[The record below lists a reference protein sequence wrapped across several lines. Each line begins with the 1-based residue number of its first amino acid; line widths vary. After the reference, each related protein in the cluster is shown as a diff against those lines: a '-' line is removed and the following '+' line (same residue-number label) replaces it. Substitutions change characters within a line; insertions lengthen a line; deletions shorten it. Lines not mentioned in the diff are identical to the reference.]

1 MTIQRFNFFNV
12 LRGDAV
18 DSLARARLQKWG
30 CCMRTLLSRATQV
43 DPSFN
48 VGVGL
53 VVILA
58 VAEIFAATS
67 YYVGRVRAART
78 PVQAVATS
86 VARPVAPPVSTPAAA
101 NATAVVSPA
110 TQTAPSPEAVAQ
122 TPPPSLVDQL
132 LREGTELRDRG
143 DTTNALARFEEA
155 LDSEPSN
162 VTVLEEIAKTYDSMQ
177 VYDKSNEVWRK
188 LHDMGPS
195 AGEAYE
201 LADQRLKLGV
211 PTPATTDA
219 GVARAS
225 LDAASHRDVAG
236 NPEGSVMGITEV
248 KVAETSDPDAETSL
262 ALQIG
267 IKKQPGATID
277 HTKVKILVE
286 FYDTVG
292 DKDVKLTDA
301 DVNYEWLTP
310 KHDWADTNP
319 EVLSVSYLRPKTRV
333 GSPES
338 SLSEAAATVRPGQ
351 KGRGTKG
358 SATVGKRKYL
368 GYRIRIYYDD
378 KLQAVQA
385 EPSRLLQLFPAAE
398 NTSAQ

>member
-1 MTIQRFNFFNV
+1 
-12 LRGDAV
+12 
-18 DSLARARLQKWG
+18 
-30 CCMRTLLSRATQV
+30 MRTLLSRATQV

-48 VGVGL
+48 VGLGL
-53 VVILA
+53 VAILA
-58 VAEIFAATS
+58 LAEIFAVTS
-67 YYVGRVRAART
+67 YYVGRVR
-78 PVQAVATS
+78 PVPAPAQAGATT
-86 VARPVAPPVSTPAAA
+86 VARPAAPPVSTPAMAP
-101 NATAVVSPA
+101 PA
-110 TQTAPSPEAVAQ
+110 TKTAPSPEAVAQ

-132 LREGTELRDRG
+132 LREGVELRDRG

-155 LDSEPSN
+155 LESEPSN
-162 VTVLEEIAKTYDSMQ
+162 FTVLEEIAKTYDSMRL
-177 VYDKSNEVWRK
+177 YDKSNEVWRK
-188 LHDMGPS
+188 LHDIGPS
-195 AGEAYE
+195 AGQAYE

-211 PTPATTDA
+211 STAVTTDA
-219 GVARAS
+219 GMTSAS
-225 LDAASHRDVAG
+225 LDAASHRDVGG

-248 KVAETSDPDAETSL
+248 KAAETPDPDAETNL
-262 ALQIG
+262 ALRIG
-267 IKKQPGATID
+267 IKKQAGATVD

-310 KHDWADTNP
+310 KHDWAEPNP
-319 EVLSVSYLRPKTRV
+319 EVLSVSYLRPKIGV

-351 KGRGTKG
+351 KGKTK
-358 SATVGKRKYL
+358 SSTADSGKRKYL

-398 NTSAQ
+398 KSSAP

>member
-1 MTIQRFNFFNV
+1 
-12 LRGDAV
+12 
-18 DSLARARLQKWG
+18 
-30 CCMRTLLSRATQV
+30 MRTLLSRATQV

-48 VGVGL
+48 VGLGL

-58 VAEIFAATS
+58 LTEIFAVTS
-67 YYVGRVRAART
+67 YYVGRAQTART
-78 PVQAVATS
+78 SAQAIVTT
-86 VARPVAPPVSTPAAA
+86 VARPAAPPVSTPAIAP
-101 NATAVVSPA
+101 PA

-122 TPPPSLVDQL
+122 TPPPSLVQQL
-132 LREGTELRDRG
+132 LREGIELRDRG

-177 VYDKSNEVWRK
+177 LYDKSNEVWRK
-188 LHDMGPS
+188 LHDIGSS

-211 PTPATTDA
+211 SAPATTDA
-219 GVARAS
+219 GMASAS
-225 LDAASHRDVAG
+225 LDAAPHRDVGG
-236 NPEGSVMGITEV
+236 NAEGSVMGITEV
-248 KVAETSDPDAETSL
+248 KTAETSDPDAETNL
-262 ALQIG
+262 VLRIG
-267 IKKQPGATID
+267 IKKQPGATVD

-310 KHDWADTNP
+310 KHDWTDSNP
-319 EVLSVSYLRPKTRV
+319 EVLSVSYLRAKAGGV
-333 GSPES
+333 SPES

-351 KGRGTKG
+351 KGRGKG
-358 SATVGKRKYL
+358 STADSGKRKYL

-385 EPSRLLQLFPAAE
+385 EPSRLLQLFPASE
-398 NTSAQ
+398 NSSAP

>member
-1 MTIQRFNFFNV
+1 MGFI
-12 LRGDAV
+12 
-18 DSLARARLQKWG
+18 
-30 CCMRTLLSRATQV
+30 CYMRTLLSRATQV

-48 VGVGL
+48 VGLGL

-58 VAEIFAATS
+58 VAEIFAASS
-67 YYVGRVRAART
+67 YYLGRVRAARM
-78 PVQAVATS
+78 PAQAVTTS
-86 VARPVAPPVSTPAAA
+86 VARPMAPPVSTPAVA
-101 NATAVVSPA
+101 NATAMAPPA
-110 TQTAPSPEAVAQ
+110 TQTAPSPEVVAQ

-143 DTTNALARFEEA
+143 DTTTALARFEEA

-177 VYDKSNEVWRK
+177 VYDKSTEVWRK

-219 GVARAS
+219 SVASAS
-225 LDAASHRDVAG
+225 LDSASHRDVAG

-248 KVAETSDPDAETSL
+248 KAAETSDPDAETNL

-267 IKKQPGATID
+267 IKKQSGATID

-310 KHDWADTNP
+310 KHDWTDANP
-319 EVLSVSYLRPKTRV
+319 EILSVSYLRAKTGV

-398 NTSAQ
+398 NSSAQ

>member
-1 MTIQRFNFFNV
+1 
-12 LRGDAV
+12 
-18 DSLARARLQKWG
+18 
-30 CCMRTLLSRATQV
+30 MRTLLSRATQV

-48 VGVGL
+48 VGLGL
-53 VVILA
+53 VVIIA

-67 YYVGRVRAART
+67 YYVGRIRPA
-78 PVQAVATS
+78 QAVATA
-86 VARPVAPPVSTPAAA
+86 VTRPAAPPVLIPAMAP
-101 NATAVVSPA
+101 PA
-110 TQTAPSPEAVAQ
+110 TKAAPSPEAVAQ
-122 TPPPSLVDQL
+122 TPPPTLVDQL
-132 LREGTELRDRG
+132 LREGTQLRDRG

-162 VTVLEEIAKTYDSMQ
+162 VKVLEEIAKTYDSMQ
-177 VYDKSNEVWRK
+177 LYDKSNDVWRK

-195 AGEAYE
+195 AGEAYA

-211 PTPATTDA
+211 STPATTDA
-219 GVARAS
+219 GMASAS

-236 NPEGSVMGITEV
+236 NPEGPVMGITEV
-248 KVAETSDPDAETSL
+248 KADETADPDAETNL
-262 ALQIG
+262 ALKIS
-267 IKKQPGATID
+267 IKKQPGTTID

-310 KHDWADTNP
+310 KHDWSDTNP
-319 EVLSVSYLRPKTRV
+319 EVLSVSYLRPKTGV
-333 GSPES
+333 GPPES

-351 KGRGTKG
+351 KGRVKSSTAD
-358 SATVGKRKYL
+358 SGKRKYL

-385 EPSRLLQLFPAAE
+385 EPSRLLRLFPAAE
-398 NTSAQ
+398 TSSVQ

>member
-1 MTIQRFNFFNV
+1 
-12 LRGDAV
+12 
-18 DSLARARLQKWG
+18 
-30 CCMRTLLSRATQV
+30 MRTLLSRATQV

-48 VGVGL
+48 VGLGL

-58 VAEIFAATS
+58 VAEIFAVTS
-67 YYVGRVRAART
+67 YYVVRIRTART
-78 PVQAVATS
+78 SAQEVATT
-86 VARPVAPPVSTPAAA
+86 VARPVAPPVSTPAPAP
-101 NATAVVSPA
+101 PA
-110 TQTAPSPEAVAQ
+110 TQTAPSPEAVTQ

-132 LREGTELRDRG
+132 LREGIELRDRG
-143 DTTNALARFEEA
+143 DITNALARFEEA

-162 VTVLEEIAKTYDSMQ
+162 VAVLEEIAKTYDSMQ
-177 VYDKSNEVWRK
+177 LYDKSNELWRK

-195 AGEAYE
+195 AGEAYT
-201 LADQRLKLGV
+201 LADQRLKVGV
-211 PTPATTDA
+211 PTPATTEA
-219 GVARAS
+219 GMASTS
-225 LDAASHRDVAG
+225 LDAISHKDVGG

-248 KVAETSDPDAETSL
+248 KAAETPDPDAETNL
-262 ALQIG
+262 ALRIG
-267 IKKQPGATID
+267 IKKQAGATID

-319 EVLSVSYLRPKTRV
+319 EVLSVSYLRPKTGV

-338 SLSEAAATVRPGQ
+338 SLSETAATVRPGQ
-351 KGRGTKG
+351 KGRGSKA
-358 SATVGKRKYL
+358 SAADSGKRKYL

-385 EPSRLLQLFPAAE
+385 EPSRLLQLFPASE
-398 NTSAQ
+398 NTSTP

>member
-1 MTIQRFNFFNV
+1 
-12 LRGDAV
+12 
-18 DSLARARLQKWG
+18 
-30 CCMRTLLSRATQV
+30 MRTLLSRATQV

-48 VGVGL
+48 VGLGL
-53 VVILA
+53 VVIIA
-58 VAEIFAATS
+58 VAEIFAVTS
-67 YYVGRVRAART
+67 YYVGRMRPVRT
-78 PVQAVATS
+78 PTQAVATT
-86 VARPVAPPVSTPAAA
+86 VTRPAAPPVSTPVMAPPAAK
-101 NATAVVSPA
+101 TAH
-110 TQTAPSPEAVAQ
+110 SPEAVAQ
-122 TPPPSLVDQL
+122 TPPPSLVDQM

-177 VYDKSNEVWRK
+177 LYDKSNEVWRK

-195 AGEAYE
+195 AGAVYE

-211 PTPATTDA
+211 STPATTDA
-219 GVARAS
+219 GMTNAS
-225 LDAASHRDVAG
+225 LDAASHRDLGG

-248 KVAETSDPDAETSL
+248 KAAETPDPDAETNL
-262 ALQIG
+262 ALRIG
-267 IKKQPGATID
+267 IKKQPGTTVD

-310 KHDWADTNP
+310 KHDWADANP
-319 EVLSVSYLRPKTRV
+319 EVLSVSYLRPKTGV

-338 SLSEAAATVRPGQ
+338 SLSEAAAAVRPGQ
-351 KGRGTKG
+351 KGRAKSSTAD
-358 SATVGKRKYL
+358 SGKRKYL
-368 GYRIRIYYDD
+368 GYRVRIYYDD

-398 NTSAQ
+398 NSSAP